1 MVILASSDLAVRVGW
16 NMVDGGLFG
25 CTLLVMQLLRSYVF
39 KQLLNT
45 NYLSSIMM
53 LSIIGC

>member
-1 MVILASSDLAVRVGW
+1 MVILASSDLAVRGGW

-25 CTLLVMQLLRSYVF
+25 CTLLVMQLLHSYAF

-45 NYLSSIMM
+45 NYLNSIMM
-53 LSIIGC
+53 LSMIGC